1 MKRIISKAFYTL
13 AILSTALSLFLGASF
28 SSLAAEADISTD
40 AIDSFTPIKIEYDAA
55 NKENVKFSSRFY
67 ELIFG
72 KKGNKEEKKEL
83 LLCPSGNAFGIL
95 IKEDG
100 ITVCT
105 SNTSEILAGDRII
118 KIGNVECINC
128 SDVYDA
134 VSESGGA
141 PLKITLIRD
150 GVKTEVTAT
159 PKYSDGEY
167 KLGITLRAQSAGIGT
182 VTFVDPNTLSFGGLG
197 HAVSDAESGEPVTVK
212 SGIASEVTLGAC
224 KKGTPGKAGEL
235 SGILN
240 KNIIGEIYKNTECGV
255 FGKLNSLPQGIEEA
269 VAVASKN
276 EVKVG
281 EAEIISTIKN
291 GKTAYYKIEI
301 TDIDYTSTGSKSFKI
316 KVTDPT
322 LISLT
327 GGIVRGMSGSPII
340 QNGKLVG
347 AVTHVM
353 VADPTEG
360 YGIFIENMLDASQT
374 TRNELPS
381 AA

>member
-13 AILSTALSLFLGASF
+13 AILSTTLSLFLGASF
-28 SSLAAEADISTD
+28 SSLAAEADRSTD
-40 AIDSFTPIKIEYDAA
+40 TIDSFTPIKIEYDAA

-360 YGIFIENMLDASQT
+360 YGIFIENML
-374 TRNELPS
+374 S
-381 AA
+381 AAQNQVMPKAA

>member
-1 MKRIISKAFYTL
+1 MNRFFTKAFYTL
-13 AILSTALSLFLGASF
+13 LILTTALSVILGGQF
-28 SSLAAEADISTD
+28 STFAAESETHCSAAEA
-40 AIDSFTPIKIEYDAA
+40 FTPVKFNYQTD
-55 NKENVKFSSRFY
+55 NKENIKVSSRFF

-72 KKGNKEEKKEL
+72 KKENEKSNDDIM
-83 LLCPSGNAFGIL
+83 LCPSGSAFGIL

-100 ITVCT
+100 VTVCS
-105 SNTSEILAGDRII
+105 SNISAIMAGDRII
-118 KIGNVECINC
+118 QIGNKDCVEC
-128 SDVYDA
+128 SDVYEA
-134 VSESGGA
+134 VRESGGA
-141 PLKITLIRD
+141 PLKIKLIRD
-150 GVKTEVTAT
+150 GEEIEISAT

-167 KLGITLRAQSAGIGT
+167 KLGITLRSQSAGIGT
-182 VTFVDPNTLSFGGLG
+182 ITFVEPKTLAFGGLG
-197 HAVSDAESGEPVTVK
+197 HAVSDAESGNPVSVK
-212 SGIASEVTLGAC
+212 SGIASGVTLGAC
-224 KKGTPGKAGEL
+224 KKGLPGKAGEL
-235 SGILN
+235 SGILT
-240 KNIIGEIYKNTECGV
+240 KNTIGQLYRNTECGV
-255 FGKLNSLPQGIEEA
+255 FGKLDSLPQGIGEA
-269 VAVASKN
+269 IPIAKRN
-276 EVKVG
+276 EVKTG

-291 GKTAYYKIEI
+291 GKTAYYTIEI

-360 YGIFIENMLDASQT
+360 YGIFIENMLSASKGEAQ
-374 TRNELPS
+374 NK